1 MYFLVHFLD
10 IYIYLFSSL
19 AHLLIQLFIILVLK
33 FFFSS
38 LYVLDGNY
46 LSDA

>member
-1 MYFLVHFLD
+1 MYFLAHFLD

-19 AHLLIQLFIILVLK
+19 AHLLIRLFITLVLK

-38 LYVLDGNY
+38 LYVLDVNS